1 MSIFDGYEHVCT
13 SPDAI
18 IDKMERVCIIED
30 ANEEYITYG
39 SLFPETEEALNAIGI
54 KPSEFIGRIQ
64 ETT

>member
-1 MSIFDGYEHVCT
+1 MSVFEGYEHICT
-13 SPDAI
+13 SPDSI

-39 SLFPETEEALNAIGI
+39 SLFPETVEELNGLGI
-54 KPSEFIGRIQ
+54 NESEFIGRIQ